1 MNKIWY
7 DYLLGEELTRSLQH
21 SDTVKRKKRFLKWMK
36 QNFYIEEEE
45 LEWFLQDLIDDEQL
59 LTKLHFVRDIKHC
72 PKGMIISTSGVSGLS
87 FLFFKGEVY
96 TEDIYTA
103 YHELQLYR
111 DEAFFIKVDLP
122 HYLQNSL
129 YSSLLEDEINDK
141 INDRVIADQLLTHLL
156 EEGQIERIESAINRA
171 LDERNY
177 KQFIQL
183 SNKLKQLKKNSQN
196 P

>member
-1 MNKIWY
+1 M
-7 DYLLGEELTRSLQH
+7 TRSLQH

-183 SNKLKQLKKNSQN
+183 SNKLKQLKKSSQN

>member
-1 MNKIWY
+1 
-7 DYLLGEELTRSLQH
+7 
-21 SDTVKRKKRFLKWMK
+21 MK

-45 LEWFLQDLIDDEQL
+45 LEWFLQDLIDDEQIL
-59 LTKLHFVRDIKHC
+59 AKLHFVRDIEHC

-111 DEAFFIKVDLP
+111 DEVCFIKVDLP

-129 YSSLLEDEINDK
+129 YSSLLEDEVNEK
-141 INDRVIADQLLTHLL
+141 MNDRVEADRLLAHLL
-156 EEGQIERIESAINRA
+156 LQGQIERLEAEINEA
-171 LDERNY
+171 LDERDNV
-177 KQFIQL
+177 KFNEL
-183 SNKLKQLKKNSQN
+183 TNKLKQLKKNKVSN
-196 P
+196 F